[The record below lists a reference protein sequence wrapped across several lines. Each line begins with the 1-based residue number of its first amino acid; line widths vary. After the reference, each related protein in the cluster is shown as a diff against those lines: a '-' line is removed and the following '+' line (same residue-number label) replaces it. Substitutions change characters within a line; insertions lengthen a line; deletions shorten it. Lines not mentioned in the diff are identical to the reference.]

1 MKTYTSPHTG
11 ITYEVKVTEEWY
23 TEFCESGSYKVG
35 RDAYNF
41 YRDGRLV
48 TLTFTTAKQ
57 YLSDHFGVVEGVY
70 TIPISHLDS

>member
-1 MKTYTSPHTG
+1 MTTYTSPHTG

-48 TLTFTTAKQ
+48 TLTFNTDEV
-57 YLSDHFGVVEGVY
+57 YLDNHFGVVEGVY
-70 TIPISHLDS
+70 QILTSARD

>member
-1 MKTYTSPHTG
+1 MKTFTSPHTG

-35 RDAYNF
+35 RDAYYF

-48 TLTFTTAKQ
+48 TLTFTMAKQ
-57 YLSDHFGVVEGVY
+57 YLSDHFAVVEGMAQIL
-70 TIPISHLDS
+70 TSPRD

>member
-48 TLTFTTAKQ
+48 TLTFTMAKQ
-57 YLSDHFGVVEGVY
+57 YLNDHFGVVEGVY
-70 TIPISHLDS
+70 QILTSPRD